1 MSTKAESAV
10 LAKRDDRIDW
20 ALLRN
25 DFPILNKQV
34 NDHPLVYLDNAAS
47 SQKPQQVID
56 AIRRYYEHDNANVHR
71 GIHELSNRAT
81 EAYEAARQRVAEFIN
96 AGSSDEIIFTR
107 GTTEGLNLVAQ
118 TWALE
123 NLREGDTILLTEMEH
138 HSNLVPWQILARRIG
153 VQLDFI
159 EINGDDGQLDLK
171 WLDEQLARARL
182 LSLTHISNTLGSV
195 NPVAE
200 ICARARDSG
209 VITVVDAAQSAGHI
223 PIDVSE
229 IGCDFLA
236 FSGHKICGP
245 TGIGVLYG
253 QRKLLEAMPPYQSGG
268 EMITKVEYRDA
279 TFNIVPHK
287 FEAGTPNVA
296 GAVGLHAALDYLDA
310 IGRETIFEHDQ
321 RLANLTCE
329 QLSKIDGIRLF
340 GPSEGRSAV
349 VSFVL
354 PDAHALDLATMA
366 DQKGVALRAGH
377 HCNQPLLAKLGV
389 PATAR
394 ASFYFYNTEAEVDR
408 LIEVIHQVRKLVAS

>member
-20 ALLRN
+20 ALLRD

-96 AGSSDEIIFTR
+96 AGSSDEIVFTR

-159 EINGDDGQLDLK
+159 EINSDDGQLDLK

-268 EMITKVEYRDA
+268 EMITKVEYRDS

-296 GAVGLHAALDYLDA
+296 GAVGLHTALDYLDA
-310 IGRETIFEHDQ
+310 IGREAIFEHDQ
-321 RLANLTCE
+321 QLANLTCE

>member
-1 MSTKAESAV
+1 MSAPAV
-10 LAKRDDRIDW
+10 IDSLAKRDD
-20 ALLRN
+20 
-25 DFPILNKQV
+25 FPILRETV
-34 NDHPLVYLDNAAS
+34 NGHPLVYLDNAAS
-47 SQKPQQVID
+47 SQKPRQVID

-81 EAYEAARQRVAEFIN
+81 EAYEGARQRVADYLN
-96 AGSSDEIIFTR
+96 AGSRDEIIFTR
-107 GTTEGLNLVAQ
+107 GTTEGLNLVAN
-118 TWALE
+118 TWALQ

-138 HSNLVPWQILARRIG
+138 HSNLVPWQMLARRIG
-153 VQLDFI
+153 AQLDFI
-159 EINGDDGQLDLK
+159 EVTGDDGQLDLQ

-182 LSLTHISNTLGSV
+182 LSLTHISNTMGTV
-195 NPVAE
+195 NPISE
-200 ICARARDSG
+200 ICARARAAG
-209 VITVVDAAQSAGHI
+209 VVTVVDAAQSAGHA
-223 PIDVSE
+223 PVDVQA

-236 FSGHKICGP
+236 FSGHKTCGP

-253 QRKLLEAMPPYQSGG
+253 RRELLEAMPPYQGGG
-268 EMITKVEYRDA
+268 EMIAKVEYRDV
-279 TFNIVPHK
+279 TFNVVPHK

-310 IGRETIFEHDQ
+310 IGREAIFDHDQ
-321 RLANLTCE
+321 RLAKRAFE
-329 QLSKIDGIRLF
+329 RLSGIDGIRLF
-340 GPSEGRSAV
+340 GPSEGRSGV

-408 LIEVIHQVRKLVAS
+408 FIEVVHDVRKLFA

>member
-1 MSTKAESAV
+1 MSAEAKSAS
-10 LAKRDDRIDW
+10 LARRD
-20 ALLRN
+20 
-25 DFPILNKQV
+25 DFPILRETV
-34 NDHPLVYLDNAAS
+34 NGHPLVYLDNAAS
-47 SQKPQQVID
+47 SQKPRQVID

-81 EAYEAARQRVAEFIN
+81 EAYEGARQRVADYLN
-96 AGSSDEIIFTR
+96 AGSRDEIIFTR
-107 GTTEGLNLVAQ
+107 GTTEGLNLVAN

-138 HSNLVPWQILARRIG
+138 HSNLVPWQMLARRIG
-153 VQLDFI
+153 AQLDFI
-159 EINGDDGQLDLK
+159 EITGDDGQLDLQ

-182 LSLTHISNTLGSV
+182 LSLTHVSNTLGSV

-200 ICARARDSG
+200 ICARARAAG
-209 VITVVDAAQSAGHI
+209 VITVVDAAQSTGHA
-223 PIDVSE
+223 PVDVQA

-236 FSGHKICGP
+236 FSGHKTCGP

-253 QRKLLEAMPPYQSGG
+253 RRELLEAMPPYQGGG
-268 EMITKVEYRDA
+268 EMIAKVEYRDV
-279 TFNIVPHK
+279 TFNVVPHK

-310 IGRETIFEHDQ
+310 IGREAIFKHSQ
-321 RLANLTCE
+321 HLAKLACE
-329 QLSKIDGIRLF
+329 QLGEIDGIRIF
-340 GPSEGRSAV
+340 GPSEGRSGV

-408 LIEVIHQVRKLVAS
+408 FIEVLHQVRKLFA

>member
-1 MSTKAESAV
+1 MSTKAESGV
-10 LAKRDDRIDW
+10 LAKRNDGIDW
-20 ALLRN
+20 TAVRD
-25 DFPILNKQV
+25 DFPILCETING
-34 NDHPLVYLDNAAS
+34 HPLIYVDNAAS

-56 AIRRYYEHDNANVHR
+56 AIRHHYEHDNANVHR

-81 EAYEAARQRVAEFIN
+81 EAYEATRQRVAEFIN
-96 AGSSDEIIFTR
+96 ASSSDEVVFTR

-138 HSNLVPWQILARRIG
+138 HSNLVPWQILAQRIG
-153 VQLDFI
+153 AQLDFI
-159 EINGDDGQLDLK
+159 EITGDDGHLDLQ

-182 LSLTHISNTLGSV
+182 LSLTHISNTMGTV

-200 ICARARDSG
+200 ICARAKHAG
-209 VITVVDAAQSAGHI
+209 VVTVVDAAQSAGHA
-223 PIDVSE
+223 PIDVRE
-229 IGCDFLA
+229 MGCDFLA

-253 QRKLLEAMPPYQSGG
+253 RRELLEAMPPYQGGG
-268 EMITKVEYRDA
+268 EMIAKVEYRDV
-279 TFNIVPHK
+279 TFNVVPHK

-296 GAVGLHAALDYLDA
+296 GAVGLHAALDYIDA
-310 IGRETIFEHDQ
+310 IGREVIFEHDQ
-321 RLANLTCE
+321 HLAKRACD
-329 QLSKIDGIRLF
+329 QLGAIDGIRLF
-340 GPSEGRSAV
+340 GPNEGRSAV

-354 PDAHALDLATMA
+354 PDTHALDLATMA

-408 LIEVIHQVRKLVAS
+408 LIEVIHQVRKLFA

>member
-1 MSTKAESAV
+1 MSAEAKSAS
-10 LAKRDDRIDW
+10 LARRD
-20 ALLRN
+20 
-25 DFPILNKQV
+25 DFPILPKTV
-34 NDHPLVYLDNAAS
+34 NGHPLVYLDNAAS
-47 SQKPQQVID
+47 SQKPRQVID

-81 EAYEAARQRVAEFIN
+81 EAYEGARQRVADYLN
-96 AGSSDEIIFTR
+96 AGSRDEIIFTR
-107 GTTEGLNLVAQ
+107 GTTEGLNLVAN

-138 HSNLVPWQILARRIG
+138 HSNLVPWQMLARRIG
-153 VQLDFI
+153 AQLDFI
-159 EINGDDGQLDLK
+159 EITGDDGQLDLQ

-182 LSLTHISNTLGSV
+182 LSLTHVSNTLGSV

-200 ICARARDSG
+200 ICARARAAG
-209 VITVVDAAQSAGHI
+209 VITVVDAAQSTGHA
-223 PIDVSE
+223 PVDVQA

-236 FSGHKICGP
+236 FSGHKTCGP

-253 QRKLLEAMPPYQSGG
+253 RRELLEAMPPYQGGG
-268 EMITKVEYRDA
+268 EMIAKVEYRDV
-279 TFNIVPHK
+279 TFNVVPHK

-310 IGRETIFEHDQ
+310 IGREAIFKHSQ
-321 RLANLTCE
+321 HLAKLACE
-329 QLSKIDGIRLF
+329 QLGEIDGIRIF
-340 GPSEGRSAV
+340 GPSEGRSGV

-408 LIEVIHQVRKLVAS
+408 FIEVIHQVRKLFV

>member
-1 MSTKAESAV
+1 M
-10 LAKRDDRIDW
+10 
-20 ALLRN
+20 
-25 DFPILNKQV
+25 
-34 NDHPLVYLDNAAS
+34 
-47 SQKPQQVID
+47 
-56 AIRRYYEHDNANVHR
+56 
-71 GIHELSNRAT
+71 
-81 EAYEAARQRVAEFIN
+81 
-96 AGSSDEIIFTR
+96 
-107 GTTEGLNLVAQ
+107 NLVAQ

-138 HSNLVPWQILARRIG
+138 HSNLVPWQMLARRIG
-153 VQLDFI
+153 AQLDFI
-159 EINGDDGQLDLK
+159 EITGDDGQLDLQ

-182 LSLTHISNTLGSV
+182 LSLTHVSNTLGSV

-200 ICARARDSG
+200 ICARARAAG
-209 VITVVDAAQSAGHI
+209 VITVVDAAQSAGHA
-223 PIDVSE
+223 PVDVQAID
-229 IGCDFLA
+229 CDFLA

-253 QRKLLEAMPPYQSGG
+253 RRELLEAMPPYQGGG
-268 EMITKVEYRDA
+268 EMIAKVEYRDV
-279 TFNIVPHK
+279 TFNVVPHK

-310 IGRETIFEHDQ
+310 IGREAIFEHDQ
-321 RLANLTCE
+321 RLAKRACE
-329 QLSKIDGIRLF
+329 QLAEIDGIRLF

-408 LIEVIHQVRKLVAS
+408 FIEVLHQVRKLFA

>member
-1 MSTKAESAV
+1 MNAPAKTTS
-10 LAKRDDRIDW
+10 LAKRDGVIDW
-20 ALLRN
+20 AALRE
-25 DFPILNKQV
+25 DFPILQETV

-47 SQKPQQVID
+47 SQKPRQVID
-56 AIRRYYEHDNANVHR
+56 AIRHHYEHDNANVHR

-81 EAYEAARQRVAEFIN
+81 EAYEGARQRVADFIN
-96 AGSSDEIIFTR
+96 AGSREEIIFTR
-107 GTTEGLNLVAQ
+107 GTTEGLNLVANS
-118 TWALE
+118 WGLE

-138 HSNLVPWQILARRIG
+138 HSNLVPWQLLAQRIG
-153 VQLDFI
+153 ARLDFI
-159 EINGDDGQLDLK
+159 EITGDDGQLDLQ

-182 LSLTHISNTLGSV
+182 LSLTHISNTMGTV
-195 NPVAE
+195 NPIAE
-200 ICARARDSG
+200 ICARAREAG
-209 VITVVDAAQSAGHI
+209 VVTVMDAAQSAGHA
-223 PIDVSE
+223 PVDVQA

-236 FSGHKICGP
+236 FSGHKTCGP

-253 QRKLLEAMPPYQSGG
+253 RRELLEAMPPYQGGG
-268 EMITKVEYRDA
+268 EMISRVEFRNV
-279 TFNIVPHK
+279 TFNVVPHK

-310 IGRETIFEHDQ
+310 IDRGAIFEHDQ
-321 RLANLTCE
+321 RLAKRACE
-329 QLSKIDGIRLF
+329 RLAEINGIRLF
-340 GPSEGRSAV
+340 GPKKGRSGV

-394 ASFYFYNTEAEVDR
+394 ASFYFYNTETEVDR
-408 LIEVIHQVRKLVAS
+408 FIEVIHQVRKLFA

>member
-1 MSTKAESAV
+1 MSAPVKTMR
-10 LAKRDDRIDW
+10 LAKRDD
-20 ALLRN
+20 
-25 DFPILNKQV
+25 FPILQETV
-34 NDHPLVYLDNAAS
+34 NGHPLVYLDNAAT

-81 EAYEAARQRVAEFIN
+81 GAYEGARQRVADYLN
-96 AGSSDEIIFTR
+96 AGSRDEIIFTR
-107 GTTEGLNLVAQ
+107 GTTEGLNLVAN

-138 HSNLVPWQILARRIG
+138 HSNLVPWQILANRIG
-153 VQLDFI
+153 AKLDFI
-159 EINGDDGQLDLK
+159 EIAGDDGQLDLQ

-182 LSLTHISNTLGSV
+182 LSLTHISNTMGTV

-200 ICARARDSG
+200 ICTRARAAG
-209 VITVVDAAQSAGHI
+209 VVTVVDAAQSAGHA
-223 PIDVSE
+223 PVDVQAID
-229 IGCDFLA
+229 CDFLA
-236 FSGHKICGP
+236 FSGHKTCGP

-253 QRKLLEAMPPYQSGG
+253 RRELLEAMPPYQGGG
-268 EMITKVEYRDA
+268 EMISRVEFRNV
-279 TFNIVPHK
+279 TFNVVPHK

-310 IGRETIFEHDQ
+310 IGRGAIFEHDQ
-321 RLANLTCE
+321 RLAKRACE
-329 QLSKIDGIRLF
+329 RLAEINGIRLF
-340 GPSEGRSAV
+340 GPKKGRSGV

-394 ASFYFYNTEAEVDR
+394 ASFYFYNTETEVDR
-408 LIEVIHQVRKLVAS
+408 FIEVIHQVRKLFA

>member
-1 MSTKAESAV
+1 MSAEAESAG
-10 LAKRDDRIDW
+10 LAKRDAGIDW
-20 ALLRN
+20 AALRN
-25 DFPILNKQV
+25 DFPILRETV
-34 NDHPLVYLDNAAS
+34 NGHPLVYLDSAAS

-56 AIRRYYEHDNANVHR
+56 AIRRHYEHDNANVHR

-81 EAYEAARQRVAEFIN
+81 EAYEGARQRVATYLN
-96 AGSSDEIIFTR
+96 ADSRDEIIFTR

-138 HSNLVPWQILARRIG
+138 HSNLVPWQMLARRIG
-153 VQLDFI
+153 AKLDFI
-159 EINGDDGQLDLK
+159 EVTGDDGQLDLQ

-200 ICARARDSG
+200 ICARARAAG
-209 VITVVDAAQSAGHI
+209 VVTVVDAAQSAGHA
-223 PIDVSE
+223 PVDVQAID
-229 IGCDFLA
+229 CDFLA

-253 QRKLLEAMPPYQSGG
+253 RRELLEAMPPYQGGG
-268 EMITKVEYRDA
+268 EMITKVEYRDV
-279 TFNIVPHK
+279 TFNVVPHK

-310 IGRETIFEHDQ
+310 IGREAIFEHDQ
-321 RLANLTCE
+321 RLAKRACE
-329 QLSKIDGIRLF
+329 QLAEIDGIRLF

-408 LIEVIHQVRKLVAS
+408 FIEVLHQVRKLFA

>member
-1 MSTKAESAV
+1 MSAEAESAG
-10 LAKRDDRIDW
+10 LAKRDAGIDW
-20 ALLRN
+20 AALRN
-25 DFPILNKQV
+25 DFPILRETV
-34 NDHPLVYLDNAAS
+34 NGHPLVYLDSAAS

-56 AIRRYYEHDNANVHR
+56 AIRRHYEHDNANVHR

-81 EAYEAARQRVAEFIN
+81 EAYEGARQRVATYLN
-96 AGSSDEIIFTR
+96 ADSRDEIIFTR

-123 NLREGDTILLTEMEH
+123 KLREGDTILLTEMEH
-138 HSNLVPWQILARRIG
+138 HSNLVPWQMLARRIG
-153 VQLDFI
+153 AKLDFI
-159 EINGDDGQLDLK
+159 EVTGDDGQLDLQ

-200 ICARARDSG
+200 ICARARAAG
-209 VITVVDAAQSAGHI
+209 VVTVVDAAQSAGHA
-223 PIDVSE
+223 PVDVQAID
-229 IGCDFLA
+229 CDFLA

-253 QRKLLEAMPPYQSGG
+253 RRELLEAMPPYQGGG
-268 EMITKVEYRDA
+268 EMIAKVEYRDV
-279 TFNIVPHK
+279 TFNVVPHK

-310 IGRETIFEHDQ
+310 IGREAIFGHDQ
-321 RLANLTCE
+321 RLAKRACE
-329 QLSKIDGIRLF
+329 QLAEIDGIRLF

-408 LIEVIHQVRKLVAS
+408 FIEVLHQVRKLFA